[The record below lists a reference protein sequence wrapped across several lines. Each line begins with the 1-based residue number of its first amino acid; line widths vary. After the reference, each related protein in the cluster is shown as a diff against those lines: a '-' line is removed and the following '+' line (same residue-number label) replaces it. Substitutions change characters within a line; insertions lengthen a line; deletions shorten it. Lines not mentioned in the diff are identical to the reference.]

1 MKVSIFTF
9 ESERTLGVKKEI
21 ENKFKA
27 RGITIC
33 DEFPNIV
40 ITIGGDGTVL
50 KGVHHYQD
58 RLDEI
63 KFIGVHTGTLGYYT
77 DWLPTEI
84 DDLANFL
91 KEQEFEIANYP
102 LIKAVIHMKDGIK
115 EAYALNEFTVLN
127 ATRAQHLD
135 IKINDMFLE
144 SFRGTGVCVS
154 TPTGSTAYNKSLGG
168 AVIYPSIPAFQLT
181 EMASINNNAYRTI
194 GSPLV
199 IPSEQTLT
207 LESENWEGMALTQDH
222 LSLDVS
228 DLDNIRISL
237 SDRKVKFIKRS
248 KGLFWERVKNHFI

>member
-1 MKVSIFTF
+1 MNVSIFTF
-9 ESERTLGVKKEI
+9 ESERTLKVKKEI
-21 ENKFKA
+21 ENKLQA
-27 RGITIC
+27 LGLTLC
-33 DEFPNIV
+33 DKVPDIV

-50 KGVHHYQD
+50 KGVHHYHD
-58 RLDEI
+58 RLD
-63 KFIGVHTGTLGYYT
+63 KVNFIGVHTGTLGYYT
-77 DWLPTEI
+77 DWLPSEI
-84 DDLANFL
+84 DELATFIQN
-91 KEQEFEIANYP
+91 QEFEIASYP
-102 LIKAVIHMKDGIK
+102 LIKATIQTKNERK

-194 GSPLV
+194 GSPLI

-207 LESENWEGMALTQDH
+207 LESENWEGMDLTQDH
-222 LSLDVS
+222 LSLNVS
-228 DLDNIRISL
+228 DLESIQISL
-237 SDRKVKFIKRS
+237 SERKVRFIKRS
-248 KGLFWERVKNHFI
+248 RGLFWERVKNHFI